1 MSHSTTLYGE
11 QKRRPRRQI
20 CPMPAPAV
28 RFCSIKHS
36 IRSRHAL
43 KFCQVVVF
51 PRAKPPVEANLDRVK
66 VLTVGGQAERYR
78 CRSKS
83 LDGSNQGH
91 VSCGVPYS
99 CVFVG
104 CHLRR
109 KIFEFAVSHDPHNP
123 KVGGSNPPPA
133 TNSINHLAGFH
144 RFHLGQIRV
153 TNSSYCTEVVIVG
166 QLAHRSFSGFQ
177 PSSSACCFTN
187 STKRR

>member
-1 MSHSTTLYGE
+1 MKVFSAAILKCRRRRYPSLRKPGSTLKAAMSHSTTLYGE

-109 KIFEFAVSHDPHNP
+109 KIFEFAVSHDPH
-123 KVGGSNPPPA
+123 KRWIS
-133 TNSINHLAGFH
+133 
-144 RFHLGQIRV
+144 GQTLPIYR
-153 TNSSYCTEVVIVG
+153 
-166 QLAHRSFSGFQ
+166 
-177 PSSSACCFTN
+177 PDSA
-187 STKRR
+187 